1 MKKVAIVTLT
11 YNKLEEATK
20 LFLDSLYKYTN
31 TELFDLVIVDNA
43 STDGT
48 IDYIKDFAKNHNN
61 ITIICNNENLGYSKG
76 NNIGIKSVIDKDYE
90 YIALLNN
97 DILFIPNWLENTIS
111 VFSENKRLGMIS
123 PRIQTGKKIT
133 SNNYLNKYQ
142 NFLKKFKGKYS
153 YSIEPLFCCVF
164 IKKDVIKNIGLMDE
178 AYTPAF
184 WEDCDYCFRAMYK
197 GYSLARSNISFVFH
211 NHSTTSKLV
220 SSEIFE
226 RNKEYFFKKHPLGKW
241 VWEHKRTNVIKDIKN
256 YIKEKYE

>member
-1 MKKVAIVTLT
+1 MKKTAIITLT
-11 YNKLEEATK
+11 YNKLEVATK
-20 LFLDSLYKYTN
+20 PYLDSLYQYTDEN
-31 TELFDLVIVDNA
+31 EFDLIIVDNA
-43 STDGT
+43 SSDGT
-48 IDYIKDFAKNHNN
+48 IDYVKDFAKNHNN

-97 DILFIPNWLENTIS
+97 DILFIPNWLEDTIS
-111 VFSENKRLGMIS
+111 VFSENKRLGMVS
-123 PRIQTGKKIT
+123 PRIQTSKKIT
-133 SNNYLNKYQ
+133 INNYLNKYQ

-164 IKKDVIKNIGLMDE
+164 IKKDLIKNIGLMDE

-220 SSEIFE
+220 PSEIFE
-226 RNKEYFFKKHPLGKW
+226 KNKEYFFKKHPLGKW
-241 VWEHKRTNVIKDIKN
+241 VWEHKRTNVINDIKN
-256 YIKEKYE
+256 YIKKKYE